1 MKKEKTTVTTTENN
15 KHTIKKQDISVGL
28 LLLKLRTF
36 VILILLF
43 IFFAWKAENFL
54 HPATL
59 VLMVRHVAVYAFLA
73 IGMTFVI
80 ITAGIDLSVG
90 SIVGLTGMVAGG
102 LIYKGLPIF
111 GVRIY
116 FRVWVIVLIT
126 LGLGVL
132 IGAIN
137 GVLIARFNVAPF
149 IGTLGMQY
157 ITRGAALLVREGQTY
172 PNLVGD
178 PALKNT
184 GFPIIGAGT
193 FLRIPFTNEGIPY
206 AIWLMILVT
215 VVAAYIAAKTPLG
228 RHIYAVGGNERAATL
243 SGVRVN
249 NVKIFVYMF
258 SGFCAA
264 IGGLIWTSQLVAAH
278 PMTGKDFELNAIAA
292 TVLGGTSLA
301 GGRGTIG
308 GTIVGAFVIGI
319 LDDGMVM
326 IGVSSFWKMVVKG
339 LVIVTAVVVDQLQQ
353 KMQQKA
359 ALQKQQD

>member
-1 MKKEKTTVTTTENN
+1 VTTATENKK
-15 KHTIKKQDISVGL
+15 KHAMKKQDVSVGL
-28 LLLKLRTF
+28 LLLKMRTF
-36 VILILLF
+36 VMLILLI
-43 IFFAWKAENFL
+43 IFFAWRAENFL
-54 HPATL
+54 TPATI
-59 VLMVRHVAVYAFLA
+59 VLMARHVAVYAFLA

-80 ITAGIDLSVG
+80 ITGGIDLSVG
-90 SIVGLTGMVAGG
+90 AIVGLAGMVAGG

-132 IGAIN
+132 IGAIS
-137 GVLIARFNVAPF
+137 GLLITRFNVAPF
-149 IGTLGMQY
+149 IGTLGVLY
-157 ITRGAALLVREGQTY
+157 IARGAALLVHEGQTY

-178 PALKNT
+178 PALNNT

-193 FLRIPFTNEGIPY
+193 FLRIPFTDQGIPFS
-206 AIWLMILVT
+206 IWLMIIVA
-215 VVAAYIAAKTPLG
+215 VVAAYIAAKTPRG

-249 NVKIFVYMF
+249 NIKMFVYMF
-258 SGFCAA
+258 SGFCSA
-264 IGGLIWTSQLVAAH
+264 IGGLIWASQLVASH
-278 PMTGKDFELNAIAA
+278 PMTGETFELHAIAA
-292 TVLGGTSLA
+292 AVLGGTSLS

-319 LDDGMVM
+319 LEDGMVM
-326 IGVSSFWKMVVKG
+326 MGVSSFWKMVVKG
-339 LVIVTAVVVDQLQQ
+339 IVIIVAVVVDQLQQ

-359 ALQKQQD
+359 ALQQQN